1 MIEIDVYKIIKELI
15 AEYPNDTD
23 LGKKVRDLVYG
34 IKKIKQMG
42 FNKRTISKKHILNNV
57 DNIMNYLDADA
68 VFTTDEFSLNVYRLF
83 NQGKSEEEI
92 LEYINN
98 NI

>member
-1 MIEIDVYKIIKELI
+1 V
-15 AEYPNDTD
+15 
-23 LGKKVRDLVYG
+23 
-34 IKKIKQMG
+34 G
-42 FNKRTISKKHILNNV
+42 FNKRTISKKHILNNL
-57 DNIMNYLDADA
+57 DNIMKYLDADA

>member
-1 MIEIDVYKIIKELI
+1 MD
-15 AEYPNDTD
+15 
-23 LGKKVRDLVYG
+23 
-34 IKKIKQMG
+34 
-42 FNKRTISKKHILNNV
+42 
-57 DNIMNYLDADA
+57 YLDADA

-92 LEYINN
+92 VEYINN

>member
-1 MIEIDVYKIIKELI
+1 
-15 AEYPNDTD
+15 
-23 LGKKVRDLVYG
+23 
-34 IKKIKQMG
+34 MG
-42 FNKRTISKKHILNNV
+42 FNKRTISKKHILNNL
-57 DNIMNYLDADA
+57 DNIMKYLDADA

>member
-1 MIEIDVYKIIKELI
+1 
-15 AEYPNDTD
+15 
-23 LGKKVRDLVYG
+23 
-34 IKKIKQMG
+34 MG
-42 FNKRTISKKHILNNV
+42 FNKRTISKKHILDNV
-57 DNIMNYLDADA
+57 DNIMNSLDADA

-92 LEYINN
+92 VEYINN